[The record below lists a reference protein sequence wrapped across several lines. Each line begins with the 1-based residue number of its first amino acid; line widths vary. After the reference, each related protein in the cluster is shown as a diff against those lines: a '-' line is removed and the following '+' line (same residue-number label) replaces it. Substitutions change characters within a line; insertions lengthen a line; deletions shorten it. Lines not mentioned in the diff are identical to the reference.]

1 MQLPYSAFLFD
12 LNGTMVNDMAY
23 HCDAWFAMVQSLGS
37 TITKEQM
44 EHEMYGKNEEVLNR
58 IFGKGH
64 FSMEQMQQIGMQ
76 KEVLYQQAYLPHLQ
90 LIKGL
95 PQLLAA
101 ANKRGIQM
109 AIGSAAIPFN
119 IDFVLDNLQLRHYFS
134 TIVSANEVIESKPNP
149 EVFLKC
155 ANQLGVAPKDCIVFE
170 DAPKGVES
178 AWNAGM
184 NCIVLTTMHAKES
197 FSTYSNVLAFV
208 DDYTDPNLAEILGF
222 VAE

>member
-64 FSMEQMQQIGMQ
+64 FSMEQMHQIGMQ
-76 KEVLYQQAYLPHLQ
+76 KEVLYQQAYLQHLQ